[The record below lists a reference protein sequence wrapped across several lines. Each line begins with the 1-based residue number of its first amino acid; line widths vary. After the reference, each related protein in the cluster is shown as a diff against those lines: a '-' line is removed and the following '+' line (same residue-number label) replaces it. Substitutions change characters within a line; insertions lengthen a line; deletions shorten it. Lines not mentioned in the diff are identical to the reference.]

1 LGPWNVAVKDASQDH
16 LKEHRTR
23 LRQRF
28 VQTGEQGLSNH
39 EVLEL
44 LLFGVLPRI
53 DTKPVAKRLL
63 AHCGDLNGVLGAP
76 LATLMQVDG
85 VGETV
90 AIHLKALQSVLVRA
104 GREELQARTVIGSWS
119 TLLNYLK
126 VQLGGEKTEQFR
138 VLFLDS
144 KLRLLSDQ
152 KMGEGTV
159 NHAPVYPRE
168 IARRALELSASAV
181 ILVHNHPSGDPT
193 PSGADITMTREII
206 KALQALDVK
215 VHDHV
220 IVGRDNTSSLKALGL
235 I

>member
-1 LGPWNVAVKDASQDH
+1 VAVRNGSQDH

-28 VQTGEQGLSNH
+28 IQTGEAGLSNH

-53 DTKPVAKRLL
+53 DTKPVAKRLI
-63 AHCGDLNGVLGAP
+63 AHCGDLGRVLGAP
-76 LATLMQVDG
+76 LATLMQVEG

-90 AIHLKALQSVLVRA
+90 AVHLKALQSVLVRA
-104 GREELQARTVIGSWS
+104 GREELQAQPVIASWS
-119 TLLNYLK
+119 TLLSYLK
-126 VQLGGEKTEQFR
+126 IQLGGEKIEHFR
-138 VLFLDS
+138 VMFLDTR
-144 KLRLLSDQ
+144 LRLLADE
-152 KMGEGTV
+152 KMGDGTI

-181 ILVHNHPSGDPT
+181 ILVHNHPGGDPS

-206 KALQALDVK
+206 QALSALDVK

-220 IVGRDNTSSLKALGL
+220 IVGRDNTSSMKALGL

>member
-1 LGPWNVAVKDASQDH
+1 MAVRNASQDH

-28 VQTGEQGLSNH
+28 IQTGEAGLSNH

-53 DTKPVAKRLL
+53 DTKPVAKRLI
-63 AHCGDLNGVLGAP
+63 AHCGDLNRVLGAP
-76 LATLMQVDG
+76 LATLMQVEG

-90 AIHLKALQSVLVRA
+90 AVHLKALQSVLVRA
-104 GREELQARTVIGSWS
+104 GREELQAQPVIASWS

-126 VQLGGEKTEQFR
+126 TQLGGEKIEQFR
-138 VLFLDS
+138 VMFLDS
-144 KLRLLSDQ
+144 RLRLLADE
-152 KMGEGTV
+152 KMGDGTI

-181 ILVHNHPSGDPT
+181 ILVHNHPGGDPS

-206 KALQALDVK
+206 KALTALDVK

-220 IVGRDNTSSLKALGL
+220 IVGRDTTSSMKALGL

>member
-1 LGPWNVAVKDASQDH
+1 MAVRNASQDH

-28 VQTGEQGLSNH
+28 IQTGEAGLSNH

-53 DTKPVAKRLL
+53 DTKPVAKRLI
-63 AHCGDLNGVLGAP
+63 AHCGDLNRVLGAP
-76 LATLMQVDG
+76 LATLMQVEG

-90 AIHLKALQSVLVRA
+90 AVHLKALQSVLVRA
-104 GREELQARTVIGSWS
+104 GREELQTQTVIASWS
-119 TLLNYLK
+119 TLLSYLK
-126 VQLGGEKTEQFR
+126 TQLGGEKIEQFR
-138 VLFLDS
+138 VMFLDTR
-144 KLRLLSDQ
+144 LRLLADE
-152 KMGEGTV
+152 KMGDGTI

-181 ILVHNHPSGDPT
+181 ILVHNHPGGDPS

-206 KALQALDVK
+206 KALTALDVK

-220 IVGRDNTSSLKALGL
+220 IVGRDTTSSMKALGL

>member
-1 LGPWNVAVKDASQDH
+1 VAVRNASQDH

-28 VQTGEQGLSNH
+28 IQTGEAGLSNH

-53 DTKPVAKRLL
+53 DTKPVAKRLI
-63 AHCGDLNGVLGAP
+63 AHCGDLNRVLGAP
-76 LATLMQVDG
+76 LATLMQVEG

-90 AIHLKALQSVLVRA
+90 AVHLKALQSVLVRA
-104 GREELQARTVIGSWS
+104 GREELQTQTVIASWS
-119 TLLNYLK
+119 TLLSYLK
-126 VQLGGEKTEQFR
+126 TQLGGEKIEQFR
-138 VLFLDS
+138 VMFLDTR
-144 KLRLLSDQ
+144 LRLLADE
-152 KMGEGTV
+152 KMGDGTI

-181 ILVHNHPSGDPT
+181 ILVHNHPGGDPS

-206 KALQALDVK
+206 KALTALDVK

-220 IVGRDNTSSLKALGL
+220 IVGRDTTSSMKALGL